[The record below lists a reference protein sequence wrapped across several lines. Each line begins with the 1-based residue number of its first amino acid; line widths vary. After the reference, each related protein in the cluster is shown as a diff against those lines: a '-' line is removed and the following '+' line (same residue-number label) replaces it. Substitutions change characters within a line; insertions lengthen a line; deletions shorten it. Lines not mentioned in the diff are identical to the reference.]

1 MSDPKQ
7 NQGQIKNCSI
17 HSVEYLEDLLK
28 SSKSFLILSVPGNF
42 FIKLFDFGRLQVPF
56 LFALFSSNYLNC
68 IWNNK
73 CSQETNSYE
82 RRRYSQKDLV
92 GV

>member
-17 HSVEYLEDLLK
+17 HSLGYLEDLLK
-28 SSKSFLILSVPGNF
+28 SSKSFQF
-42 FIKLFDFGRLQVPF
+42 FQYLAIFDFGRLQVPF
-56 LFALFSSNYLNC
+56 LFALLSSNYLNC